1 MPAFSSPSAPASGR
15 SPPSSRRPFSGL
27 TIRYVA
33 GPPAA
38 PRDGPAALG
47 GLAPNHRAPRVAH
60 RIRFPITSNRRWCGR
75 MTGSPLSKSQVN
87 KAGRVLRK
95 AFGES
100 STLDERVPWAL
111 DVLVAWR
118 AAHQYPLTKS
128 NNGLRSMVRTEG
140 CQVEVSQRLKRVP
153 TIIDKLERHPT
164 MQLATMQDIA
174 GCRAVLASIQELHR
188 VQRRLSKNRP
198 PVHVD
203 DYISQPRASGY
214 RGVHVMVQYDGRTI
228 EVQLRTQVMHSWP
241 RGRLRGDGD

>member
-1 MPAFSSPSAPASGR
+1 
-15 SPPSSRRPFSGL
+15 
-27 TIRYVA
+27 
-33 GPPAA
+33 
-38 PRDGPAALG
+38 
-47 GLAPNHRAPRVAH
+47 
-60 RIRFPITSNRRWCGR
+60 

-100 STLDERVPWAL
+100 RTWDERVPWAL

-228 EVQLRTQVMHSWP
+228 EVQLRTQVMHSWAVAVE
-241 RGRLRGDGD
+241 RLGGRLRADLKSGQGPPEMLDFLEAVSEAMAIEEAGQQVSPTLMQRIDELRLGAVRLSQEGGSHA